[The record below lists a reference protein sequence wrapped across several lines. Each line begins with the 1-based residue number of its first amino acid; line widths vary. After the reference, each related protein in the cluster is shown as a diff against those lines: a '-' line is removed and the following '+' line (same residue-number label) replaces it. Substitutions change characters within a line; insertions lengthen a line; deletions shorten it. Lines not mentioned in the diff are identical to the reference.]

1 MWRYVSPALLVIVL
15 AVTVSCLQHY
25 TAPIW
30 DVRTEQWSQDK
41 VAAAEVRTDKYWAWH
56 YIEKPPF
63 TENIAKKEATL
74 NREHEVKCWT
84 CFTLDTLE
92 VSTNNCN
99 RTLCT
104 GKQIS
109 ACYKWH
115 VQYGFKKY
123 RTYRGCMD
131 NYTEIDYTN
140 AMCRGTGL
148 PLNETCD
155 WSLCKTDYCNSS
167 VVLNISYIL
176 LVLIVVYWNPPDNI
190 NWPTLD

>member
-1 MWRYVSPALLVIVL
+1 MTLRNIGTALILLTTTVL
-15 AVTVSCLQHY
+15 SSGPSWHVE
-25 TAPIW
+25 
-30 DVRTEQWSQDK
+30 TEPWSEGK
-41 VAAAEVRTDKYWAWH
+41 VLETNINPDLHWAWH
-56 YIEKPPF
+56 YIADPDF
-63 TENIAKKEATL
+63 TEPLEKFEQTL

-99 RTLCT
+99 KTLCT

-115 VQYGFKKY
+115 VKYGFKKY

-148 PLNETCD
+148 PLNETCE
-155 WSLCKTDYCNSS
+155 WSLCKTDYCNNS
-167 VVLNISYIL
+167 VVFKVSFLL
-176 LVLIVVYWNPPDNI
+176 LVLIALYWNPPDLA